1 MDKWMD
7 NPWFIK
13 ILALVL
19 AALLYSSIS
28 LPGDKATDEYV
39 PGGKATETIKDMPV
53 KVYYDTKNLVVTG
66 IPDKVDVTIKGPI
79 THVQTAKA
87 SKNFEVLVDL
97 TDAKIGRQKAKIE
110 VRNLSDKIKATIKPD
125 SVTVTVEEKITQEFN
140 VEAEF
145 NSDLIGEGYS
155 AGKPVVEPKKVKI
168 TGAKSKVDMITY
180 VKAVFDER
188 GKLKETTTKEATVQ
202 VLDKGLNKLPV
213 QVEPATVKVTIPIK
227 ENSKTVPINPVQKG
241 TPPEGVT
248 IQSIELETTE
258 AVITGSENVLKNTE
272 SVRVEVDVSKIT
284 ENTTL
289 DLPVII
295 SNGIT
300 KVSPQMVKVNVKV
313 NSQAEK
319 TVSGVPV
326 KIKGLSAE
334 FKADIND
341 PANDSIDLVINGPN
355 SAINALGPDDF
366 NVYVDLSNLEAG
378 SHDVNIHVEGP
389 ANINWKPDK
398 STAKVTITN
407 NA

>member
-19 AALLYSSIS
+19 AVLLYSSIT
-28 LPGDKATDEYV
+28 LPGEKATDEYV
-39 PGGKATETIKDMPV
+39 PGGNATETIKNIPV
-53 KVYYDTKNLVVTG
+53 KVYYDTKNLVVSG
-66 IPDKVDVTIKGPI
+66 VPDTVDITLKGPI

-87 SKNFEVLVDL
+87 MKNFEVYVNLA
-97 TDAKIGRQKAKIE
+97 DAKIGRQKAKIE
-110 VRNLSDKIKATIKPD
+110 IRNLSDKIKATIKPD
-125 SVTVTVEEKITQEFN
+125 SATVTVEEKITKEFN

-145 NSDLIGEGYS
+145 NQDLIGEGFS
-155 AGKPVVEPKKVKI
+155 AGKPVVEPKKVKV
-168 TGAKSKVDMITY
+168 TGAKSKIDRITY
-180 VKAVFDER
+180 VKAVVDER
-188 GKLKETTTKEATVQ
+188 DKLKETTTKEATVQ
-202 VLDKGLNKLPV
+202 VLDKGLNKLNV
-213 QVEPATVKVTIPIK
+213 EVEPATVKVTIPIK
-227 ENSKTVPINPVQKG
+227 ENSKTVPINTVRKG

-248 IQSIELETTE
+248 IESIDLETTE
-258 AVITGSENVLKNTE
+258 AVITGDEDVLKNTE

-284 ENTTL
+284 ANTTL

-313 NSQAEK
+313 NSQGEK
-319 TVSGVPV
+319 TVSGIPV
-326 KIKGLSAE
+326 KIKGLAAE
-334 FKADIND
+334 YKADIND
-341 PANDSIDLVINGPN
+341 PANDLINLVVNGPSTAVN
-355 SAINALGPDDF
+355 GLGPGDF

-378 SHDVNIHVEGP
+378 SHEVNIHVEGP

>member
-19 AALLYSSIS
+19 AVLLYSSI
-28 LPGDKATDEYV
+28 PYTGDKATDEYV
-39 PGGKATETIKDMPV
+39 PGGNATETIENIPV
-53 KVYYDTKNLVVTG
+53 KVYYDTKNLVISG
-66 IPDKVDVTIKGPI
+66 IPDTVDITLKGPI

-87 SKNFEVLVDL
+87 MRNFEVFVNLA
-97 TDAKIGRQKAKIE
+97 DAKIGKQKVKIE

-125 SVTVTVEEKITQEFN
+125 NATVTVEEKITKEFN

-145 NSDLIGEGYS
+145 NEDLIEDGFN
-155 AGKPVVEPKKVKI
+155 AGKPVVEPKKVKV
-168 TGAKSKVDMITY
+168 TGAKSKIDRITY
-180 VKAVFDER
+180 VKAVIVEGER
-188 GKLKETTTKEATVQ
+188 LKETTTIEAAVQ
-202 VLDKGLNKLPV
+202 VLDKGLNKLTV
-213 QVEPATVKVTIPIK
+213 QVEPATVNVTVPIK
-227 ENSKTVPINPVQKG
+227 ENSKTVPINVVRKG

-248 IQSIELETTE
+248 IESIDLETTE
-258 AVITGSENVLKNTE
+258 AVITGADDVLKNTE
-272 SVRVEVDVSKIT
+272 SVRVEVDVSEIT
-284 ENTTL
+284 ANTTL

-313 NSQAEK
+313 NSQGEK
-319 TVSGVPV
+319 TVSGIPV
-326 KIKGLSAE
+326 KIQGLSAE
-334 FKADIND
+334 YKADIND
-341 PANDSIDLVINGPN
+341 PANDVINLTVNGP
-355 SAINALGPDDF
+355 SAAINALGPGDF

-378 SHDVNIHVEGP
+378 SHEVNIKVEGP

-398 STAKVTITN
+398 SSAKVTITN

>member
-19 AALLYSSIS
+19 AVLLYSSIT
-28 LPGDKATDEYV
+28 LPGKKATDEYV
-39 PGGKATETIKDMPV
+39 PGGSTTETIKGIQV
-53 KVYYDTKNLVVTG
+53 KVYYDTKNLVVSG
-66 IPDKVDVTIKGPI
+66 VPDTVDVTLKGPI

-87 SKNFEVLVDL
+87 MKNFEVYVNLA
-97 TDAKIGRQKAKIE
+97 DAKIGRQKAKIE
-110 VRNLSDKIKATIKPD
+110 IRNLSDKIKATIKPD
-125 SVTVTVEEKITQEFN
+125 SATVTVEEKITKEFN

-145 NSDLIGEGYS
+145 NQDLIGEGFS
-155 AGKPVVEPKKVKI
+155 AGKPVVEPKKVKV
-168 TGAKSKVDMITY
+168 TGAKSKIDRITY
-180 VKAVFDER
+180 VKAVVDER
-188 GKLKETTTKEATVQ
+188 DKLKETTTKEATVQ
-202 VLDKGLNKLPV
+202 VLDKGLNKLTV
-213 QVEPATVKVTIPIK
+213 EVEPATVKVTIPIK
-227 ENSKTVPINPVQKG
+227 ENSKTVPINTVRKG

-248 IQSIELETTE
+248 IESIDLETTE
-258 AVITGSENVLKNTE
+258 AVITGDEDVLKNTD

-284 ENTTL
+284 ANTTL

-313 NSQAEK
+313 NSQGEK
-319 TVSGVPV
+319 TVSGIPV
-326 KIKGLSAE
+326 KIKGLAAE
-334 FKADIND
+334 YKADIND
-341 PANDSIDLVINGPN
+341 PANDLINLVVNGPN
-355 SAINALGPDDF
+355 TAVNGLGPGDF

-378 SHDVNIHVEGP
+378 SHEVNIHVEGP

-398 STAKVTITN
+398 ATAKVTITN

>member
-13 ILALVL
+13 VLALVL
-19 AALLYSSIS
+19 AVLLYSSITNTS
-28 LPGDKATDEYV
+28 DKATDEYV
-39 PGGKATETIKDMPV
+39 PGGSTTETIKDIPV
-53 KVYYDTKNLVVTG
+53 KVYYDTKNLVITG
-66 IPDKVDVTIKGPI
+66 VPDTVDVTIKGPI

-87 SKNFEVLVDL
+87 LKNFEVAVDL
-97 TDAKIGRQKAKIE
+97 TDAKIGRQKAKME
-110 VRNLSDKIKATIKPD
+110 VRNLSDKIKATIKPA
-125 SVTVTVEEKITQEFN
+125 SVTVTIEEKITQEFN
-140 VEAEF
+140 VEAEY
-145 NSDLIGEGYS
+145 NSDLIGQGFS
-155 AGKPVVEPKKVKI
+155 AGKPVVEPKKVKV
-168 TGAKSKVDMITY
+168 TGAKSAIDRITY
-180 VKAVFDER
+180 VKAVVDQRDRFN
-188 GKLKETTTKEATVQ
+188 ETTTREASVQ
-202 VLDKGLNKLPV
+202 VLDKGLNKLNV

-227 ENSKTVPINPVQKG
+227 ENSKTVPINIVRKG

-248 IQSIELETTE
+248 IQSIDLETTE
-258 AVITGSENVLKNTE
+258 AVITADEDVLKNTE
-272 SVRVEVDVSKIT
+272 SVRVEVDVSEIT
-284 ENTTL
+284 ANTTL

-295 SNGIT
+295 SNGVT

-334 FKADIND
+334 YKADIDD
-341 PANDSIDLVINGPN
+341 PANDLINLVINGP
-355 SAINALGPDDF
+355 SGTVNALGPSDF

-389 ANINWKPDK
+389 ANINWKLDK
-398 STAKVTITN
+398 ATAKVTITN